1 MNEDREGEKCNI
13 VFLEGVKVNQ
23 IICLTKRKILSGEEL
38 FVSYGNEVDRSHWD
52 KKECQQTESG
62 GSETATDSHEITTAV
77 DDNNNKTWG
86 IRATQ
91 TVVPASTEVP
101 SAAENNGIVRMLQTL
116 TTAGTT
122 HEDTNSLEKD
132 L

>member
-52 KKECQQTESG
+52 KKECQQAESG
-62 GSETATDSHEITTAV
+62 GSETATDSHQITTV
-77 DDNNNKTWG
+77 VGDDNNKTWG

-91 TVVPASTEVP
+91 AVVPASTEMP
-101 SAAENNGIVRMLQTL
+101 SAAENNGIARMLQTL

-122 HEDTNSLEKD
+122 HEDTNYLGKD